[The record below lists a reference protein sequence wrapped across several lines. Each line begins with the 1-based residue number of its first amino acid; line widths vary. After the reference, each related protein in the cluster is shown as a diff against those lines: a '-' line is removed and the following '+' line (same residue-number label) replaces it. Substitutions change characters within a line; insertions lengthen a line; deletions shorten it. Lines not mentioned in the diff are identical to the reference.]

1 MKTSFR
7 HLARFSELTR
17 IALGRV
23 FFVRVLVGVVEQ
35 STGIIGAGLS
45 RAAFA
50 MHSLIARPTW
60 QLEQRILPATRADKT
75 AKRPPAGG

>member
-1 MKTSFR
+1 MTVLRVTSMKTSFR
-7 HLARFSELTR
+7 NLARFSELTS

-23 FFVRVLVGVVEQ
+23 LSVRVLIGVVEQ

-50 MHSLIARPTW
+50 ML
-60 QLEQRILPATRADKT
+60 
-75 AKRPPAGG
+75 

>member
-7 HLARFSELTR
+7 HLARFSELTS

-23 FFVRVLVGVVEQ
+23 FSVRVLIGVVEQ

-45 RAAFA
+45 RAAVA
-50 MHSLIARPTW
+50 ML
-60 QLEQRILPATRADKT
+60 
-75 AKRPPAGG
+75 